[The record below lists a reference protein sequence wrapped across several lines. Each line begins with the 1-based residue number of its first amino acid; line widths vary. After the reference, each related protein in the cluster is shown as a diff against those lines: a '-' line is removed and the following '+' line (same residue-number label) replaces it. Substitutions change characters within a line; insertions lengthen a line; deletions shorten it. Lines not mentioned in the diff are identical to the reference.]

1 MRNIDL
7 SSGISLI
14 NKRFSKNQYYHYL
27 KEANNVLVIPV
38 INNQFIIVEQKRI
51 PINKRNFEFPVGRV
65 DFAET
70 NIKAANRE
78 LLEETGYKAQKPL
91 KKLVSFF
98 ADPGRN
104 VRKVYCYYT
113 KDLELV
119 SKPEKG
125 IKIHLVEKKKLEKLI
140 DNKKFNNAFNIAAF
154 YYFLYKN
161 L

>member
-7 SSGISLI
+7 SAGISLI

-27 KEANNVLVIPV
+27 KEVNNVLVIPV

-51 PINKRNFEFPVGRV
+51 PINKKNFEFPVGRV
-65 DFAET
+65 DLGES

-78 LLEETGYKAQKPL
+78 LLEETGYKARAPL
-91 KKLVSFF
+91 IKLVSFF

-104 VRKVYCYYT
+104 IRKVYCYYT

-125 IKIHLVEKKKLEKLI
+125 IKIHLVKKKRIEELI
-140 DNKKFNNAFNIAAF
+140 SNNKFNNAFNIAAF
-154 YYFLYKN
+154 YFFLYKN